1 MYGMPIIFPNFDGTL
16 KILTSI
22 LFGSGIIVGYILSKL
37 L

>member
-1 MYGMPIIFPNFDGTL
+1 MFPNFVADL
-16 KILTSI
+16 KILAGI

>member
-1 MYGMPIIFPNFDGTL
+1 MFPNFDATL
-16 KILTSI
+16 KILAGV